1 MDVWGQELLKYLS
14 MDISDNDENEIVIH
28 NLLPQ
33 FGVSVIEKWMQHG
46 GSNRLS

>member
-1 MDVWGQELLKYLS
+1 MN
-14 MDISDNDENEIVIH
+14 ISDNDENEILIH

-33 FGVSVIEKWMQHG
+33 FGVNVIEKGMQHG